1 MAAPLSNLRQSG
13 IVGPWRPAFYL
24 SIFMLILTS
33 SVIHWNESKGG
44 SKFCQA
50 PGFSDE
56 SRLYVAMTVGATVG
70 HFIVQLSVAF
80 SKYESNKHSSASM
93 MILLITGIQAASQT
107 AMLSNIVGTCT
118 RTGSNADVFHD
129 FDEELH

>member
-1 MAAPLSNLRQSG
+1 
-13 IVGPWRPAFYL
+13 
-24 SIFMLILTS
+24 
-33 SVIHWNESKGG
+33 
-44 SKFCQA
+44 
-50 PGFSDE
+50 
-56 SRLYVAMTVGATVG
+56 MTVGATVG

-118 RTGSNADVFHD
+118 HTGCSLLMCFMSSMRSSIEI
-129 FDEELH
+129 FPL